1 MAGNDIGVLLIIFV
15 LGFSF
20 LGRFLSYWHIHWY
33 DSFLQR
39 FAFFPALVTDRVL
52 QLYNCHVNHFFRS
65 LMSKSPRRIRNIIKC
80 HNNVTLHTSQ
90 PILSASACH
99 P

>member
-20 LGRFLSYWHIHWY
+20 LSRFLSYWHIHWY

-39 FAFFPALVTDRVL
+39 FAFFPL
-52 QLYNCHVNHFFRS
+52 
-65 LMSKSPRRIRNIIKC
+65 
-80 HNNVTLHTSQ
+80 
-90 PILSASACH
+90 
-99 P
+99 